1 MNITPSKAEYGQP
14 NAIPT
19 KSREKS
25 TKSQNISLLK
35 IFRPFLKIWIK
46 IFKFTIMTFIEI
58 LRTILRLPFANET
71 KKP

>member
-1 MNITPSKAEYGQP
+1 MNITPSNAEYGKP
-14 NAIPT
+14 NEASTIT
-19 KSREKS
+19 RGKS
-25 TKSQNISLLK
+25 TKSQNISLFT

>member
-1 MNITPSKAEYGQP
+1 MNITPSNAEYGRPHQAST
-14 NAIPT
+14 NT
-19 KSREKS
+19 RQKS

-46 IFKFTIMTFIEI
+46 IFKFTIMTSMEI
-58 LRTILRLPFANET
+58 LRTILRLPTGNET